1 MFTLSNMNTDISD
14 IDDIQ
19 IKGYTHVVVFVSFIV
34 IINLLNFYQ
43 SLNTFSGIA
52 KLITSLAISFIFYT
66 LLGRSFI
73 MVALSLRKKTNKWFY
88 WSKIKSLQETNNS
101 NIENVKNSIYQ
112 LNNLKFTVLFYLLG
126 LFYAYFCAI
135 LSLLITR

>member
-1 MFTLSNMNTDISD
+1 MNTDISD

-19 IKGYTHVVVFVSFIV
+19 IKGYTHVVVFISFITLINFVSF
-34 IINLLNFYQ
+34 YYT
-43 SLNTFSGIA
+43 LNTFSGIA
-52 KLITSLAISFIFYT
+52 KFITSLAISFIFYT

-88 WSKIKSLQETNNS
+88 WSKIKSLQEKNDS
-101 NIENVKNSIYQ
+101 NIENIKHSIYQ
-112 LNNLKFTVLFYLLG
+112 ANNLKFTVLFYLLG

>member
-112 LNNLKFTVLFYLLG
+112 SNNLKFTVLFYLLG